1 MNIILNKVKEIII
14 KNELFNLSFNEMIEE
29 VKKRFKKDKLY
40 KTIDKLYIADSLNF
54 FIKLGI
60 NEFFEENK
68 ELFICNNKFE
78 QEINEYFKPY

>member
-1 MNIILNKVKEIII
+1 MNIILNRIKEIITE
-14 KNELFNLSFNEMIEE
+14 NELFDLSFDEMIEE
-29 VKKRFKKDKLY
+29 VKRRFKKDKLY
-40 KTIDKLYIADSLNF
+40 KTMTKLYMVDSLDF

-68 ELFICNNKFE
+68 EFFICNNKLE